1 MGRIFICAAV
11 LAGLLVTACGPLP
24 RPFKP
29 PPEAPANSLVN
40 EAVARGVWVQPLDG
54 VSRPMSKLL
63 TQAVVEG
70 FQRRRIY
77 ATLSPNANSR
87 YRLKGKAGLN
97 KDDPSLPYVVL
108 ITWTLF
114 NYSGDPVGTEVQGVS
129 VSRKDWNFGSPEAIA
144 EVGENAPGIISEMIG
159 DEEKIKEKNEQP
171 MKLQLA
177 GIWINPVR
185 NAPGDGNGSLT
196 TAIGAAIRGA
206 GVAVARDRRYAEFVL
221 DSDVQVGAP
230 DNNLQRVEIVW
241 TVSTSDGRE
250 IGRATQKNLVEAG
263 TFSGAWGEV
272 AGIVADAALEG
283 IQGVLRAAGSPRFR
297 LGRPERVLKMDIP
310 LSGGKLVLPP
320 PGLELEGLREP
331 SKNP

>member
-1 MGRIFICAAV
+1 
-11 LAGLLVTACGPLP
+11 
-24 RPFKP
+24 
-29 PPEAPANSLVN
+29 
-40 EAVARGVWVQPLDG
+40 
-54 VSRPMSKLL
+54 
-63 TQAVVEG
+63 
-70 FQRRRIY
+70 
-77 ATLSPNANSR
+77 
-87 YRLKGKAGLN
+87 
-97 KDDPSLPYVVL
+97 
-108 ITWTLF
+108 
-114 NYSGDPVGTEVQGVS
+114 
-129 VSRKDWNFGSPEAIA
+129 
-144 EVGENAPGIISEMIG
+144 
-159 DEEKIKEKNEQP
+159 

-221 DSDVQVGAP
+221 DSDVKVGAP

-320 PGLELEGLREP
+320 PSLELEGLRGP
-331 SKNP
+331 SKKP